1 MAAAQRCCGLAKID
15 CHSLTPPGTNL
26 PQFPAASPLAARVAA
41 PAAPMRNGVGSTG
54 SAPPVNM
61 TSAACVSPQPAI
73 GRIVRSASFDVVMI
87 LQSPAR
93 GDPGHCVWGAAH
105 IHLHAGR
112 THRNSEGETT
122 SPLPTFH
129 GSTWSPRPSPIDP
142 PAYRGE
148 VARPIRA
155 GPEGGTPR
163 GPLSLL

>member
-1 MAAAQRCCGLAKID
+1 MRRPCRRAEGSGRCAMLPWPGEDPLSLAD
-15 CHSLTPPGTNL
+15 
-26 PQFPAASPLAARVAA
+26 AA
-41 PAAPMRNGVGSTG
+41 PAAPIRNGVGSTG

-122 SPLPTFH
+122 SPLPTFR
-129 GSTWSPRPSPIDP
+129 GSTWSPRPSQLTLP
-142 PAYRGE
+142 PTRGE

-155 GPEGGTPR
+155 GPEEGTPR
-163 GPLSLL
+163 GPLSLLQLLGTRD